1 MTMKEQIERIHSE
14 IEDARKK
21 AGTVGG
27 VTLVGVTKTHPWEAV
42 SEALEAGLTVFGEN
56 RVQELTAKFPVERT
70 GYALRLIGHLQS
82 NKVKQ
87 VIPYVDA
94 IDSVDSLKILKMIN
108 TEAQK
113 AGRIMPV
120 LLQFNTSSEESKSGF
135 ASRDE
140 LYQCIE
146 GASDLS
152 SVRIDGLMTIGPLTD
167 DEQAIREAFSLLK
180 NLQEDLKRRYTEHS
194 FSELSMGMSSDYL
207 LAIEMGS
214 TMVRIGSAI
223 FGARDYR

>member
-1 MTMKEQIERIHSE
+1 MSMKEQIERIREE
-14 IEDARKK
+14 IEEARKK
-21 AGTVGG
+21 AGTDGK
-27 VTLVGVTKTHPWEAV
+27 VTLVGVTKTHPWDAV

-56 RVQELTAKFPVERT
+56 RVQELTSKFPVEHS
-70 GYALRLIGHLQS
+70 GYSLRLIGHLQS

-87 VIPYVDA
+87 VFPYVDA

-120 LLQFNTSSEESKSGF
+120 LLQYNTSSEASKSGF
-135 ASRDE
+135 ESKDDLFRCIDASAE
-140 LYQCIE
+140 C
-146 GASDLS
+146 S
-152 SVRIDGLMTIGPLTD
+152 SVRIDGLMTIGPLSD
-167 DEQAIREAFSLLK
+167 DETAIKRSFALLRD
-180 NLQEDLKRRYTEHS
+180 LQEELKERYGDLDLH
-194 FSELSMGMSSDYL
+194 ELSMGMSSDYL

-223 FGARDYR
+223 FGAREYR